1 MKAHRFLTVV
11 VLFLITT
18 VTIIITGC
26 KYDVAEPL
34 WDQDYQL
41 SSSPVIDGI
50 EPPDGAAPGVNKIVI
65 HGENFVGISSD
76 HSVYFEIPNTTSLL
90 AELVEV
96 TPTSITVR
104 RPNLVTQSA
113 MIKIN
118 SDSAGLVVKYGPYRI
133 DPVVEEYGS
142 FLENLELRSVTVD
155 NEENL
160 YVTEAL
166 SRLIWKITPAGAKT
180 IVDTASR
187 PPTSAFIGP
196 NGWLYLLSQNRSIE
210 RVDLTTGE
218 LADWHRLASNRQLR
232 YGDFDPYG
240 YLYAGGI
247 RTDLWV
253 IAPDSTSSSAGIYTQ
268 DSILFVHVY
277 NDYVYLA
284 AAGDNGRFIYRHSI
298 DASGNLGTQELV
310 LNWQETEFAARVPR
324 SIAFASDGTMFIG
337 TDSADPLLLF
347 DPTTK
352 DMDIFYK
359 SILQPYCKQFN
370 WGTGNYLYMISGN
383 SAPAQQWTVF
393 RVDMGKTSAP

>member
-1 MKAHRFLTVV
+1 MKAHRFLTII
-11 VLFLITT
+11 VLFLTIT

-34 WDQDYQL
+34 WDKDYQL
-41 SSSPVIDGI
+41 SSSPVINEI
-50 EPPDGAAPGVNKIVI
+50 EPQDGAAPGVNKIVI
-65 HGENFVGISSD
+65 RGENFVGISSD

-96 TPTSITVR
+96 TTTSITVR

-113 MIKIN
+113 IIKIN

-166 SRLIWKITPAGAKT
+166 SRLIWKITPTGEKT
-180 IVDTASR
+180 VIDTASR
-187 PPTSAFIGP
+187 PPTSAIIGP
-196 NGWLYLLSQNRSIE
+196 NGWLYILSQNRSIE
-210 RVDLTTGE
+210 RVNLTTDE
-218 LADWHRLASNRQLR
+218 LADWHRLSSNRQLR
-232 YGDFDPYG
+232 YGDFDSNG
-240 YLYAGGI
+240 YLFAGGV
-247 RTDLWV
+247 RTDLWI
-253 IAPDSTSSSAGIYTQ
+253 IAPDSTSSSAGVYTQ
-268 DSILFVHVY
+268 DSILSVRVY
-277 NDYVYLA
+277 NNNVYLA
-284 AAGDNGRFIYRHSI
+284 VAGENGRFIYRHSI
-298 DASGNLGTQELV
+298 DASGNLGEQTEV
-310 LNWQETEFAARVPR
+310 LNWQETEFAARQFR
-324 SIAFASDGTMFIG
+324 TITFASDGTMFIG
-337 TDSADPLLLF
+337 IDSTDPLLLF

-352 DMDIFYK
+352 NIDIFYK
-359 SILQPYCKQFN
+359 SILEPYCKQFA

-383 SAPAQQWTVF
+383 VAPAQQWTVF